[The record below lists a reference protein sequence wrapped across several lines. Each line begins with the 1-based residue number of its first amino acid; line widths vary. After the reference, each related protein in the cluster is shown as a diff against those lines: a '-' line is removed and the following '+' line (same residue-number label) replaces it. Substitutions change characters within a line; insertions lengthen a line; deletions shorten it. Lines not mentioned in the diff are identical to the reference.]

1 VVVVALDVLHGW
13 QRRGW
18 MDLVCAY
25 S

>member
-1 VVVVALDVLHGW
+1 VVVVVLDVLHGW